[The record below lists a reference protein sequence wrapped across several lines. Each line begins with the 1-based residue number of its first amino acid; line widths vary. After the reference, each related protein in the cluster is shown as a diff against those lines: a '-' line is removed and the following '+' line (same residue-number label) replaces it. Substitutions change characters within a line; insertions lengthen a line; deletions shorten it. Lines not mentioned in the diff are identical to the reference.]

1 MGSSLPRFGG
11 SHRLFGGSH
20 PLSPPCLGAP
30 TPKHPTPE
38 EALTPYRLAGFEGPA
53 RQSCLDPGYR
63 RSWSG
68 SLSRQ
73 HRPASCTVQGTC
85 KQFGRCFSGR
95 SSAKLGLQNNFK
107 WTGIVLQFRL
117 HEKSARQTNSK
128 TNRQASSWCR
138 AIPARLLSSTQLYDT
153 LALAPNAHGNTNSAA
168 LEEAAGGS
176 RFFNSA
182 SYTQRLKMPVNI
194 SLAFMIRRNMPAE
207 PPGCED

>member
-1 MGSSLPRFGG
+1 MEGS
-11 SHRLFGGSH
+11 
-20 PLSPPCLGAP
+20 
-30 TPKHPTPE
+30 
-38 EALTPYRLAGFEGPA
+38 A

-68 SLSRQ
+68 SLSCQ

-107 WTGIVLQFRL
+107 WTGIVLQCRL

-153 LALAPNAHGNTNSAA
+153 LALAPNSNGNTNSAA
-168 LEEAAGGS
+168 LEEAAGGEPFLQLRIVHTATQNAGQDFSGLHDQTEHVRRAPWLRGLTKRCVHTTRSSSFCVGRIGCIVDVNS
-176 RFFNSA
+176 RLPLS
-182 SYTQRLKMPVNI
+182 
-194 SLAFMIRRNMPAE
+194 
-207 PPGCED
+207 G

>member
-1 MGSSLPRFGG
+1 MKALPAKVAWI
-11 SHRLFGGSH
+11 
-20 PLSPPCLGAP
+20 LGIDVLGLGVCRAS
-30 TPKHPTPE
+30 TVLQA
-38 EALTPYRLAGFEGPA
+38 ALYKVLVSNLAGV
-53 RQSCLDPGYR
+53 
-63 RSWSG
+63 
-68 SLSRQ
+68 SRVDL
-73 HRPASCTVQGTC
+73 RPNLASKTI
-85 KQFGRCFSGR
+85 
-95 SSAKLGLQNNFK
+95 K

-153 LALAPNAHGNTNSAA
+153 LALAPNANGNTNSAA

-194 SLAFMIRRNMPAE
+194 SLAFMIRRNMSAK